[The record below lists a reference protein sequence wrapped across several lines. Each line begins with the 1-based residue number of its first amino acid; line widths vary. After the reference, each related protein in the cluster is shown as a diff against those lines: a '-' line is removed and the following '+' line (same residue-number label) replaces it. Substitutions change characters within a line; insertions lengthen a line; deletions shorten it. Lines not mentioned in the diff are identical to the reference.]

1 MFDPVIRDLN
11 RYLKSQDEEE
21 MYQDAIDD
29 IMQQFD
35 CSYEEAKKILKKEQD
50 EALIDRYEMYL

>member
-11 RYLKSQDEEE
+11 RHLHLVDEEE

-29 IMQQFD
+29 LMQQFD

>member
-29 IMQQFD
+29 LMQQFD

-50 EALIDRYEMYL
+50 EALIDRYEIYN

>member
-35 CSYEEAKKILKKEQD
+35 CSLKEAKEILKKEQD

>member
-1 MFDPVIRDLN
+1 MCIRD
-11 RYLKSQDEEE
+11 RSQDEEE

-35 CSYEEAKKILKKEQD
+35 CSLKEAKEILKKEQD
-50 EALIDRYEMYL
+50 EALIDRYEYI

>member
-35 CSYEEAKKILKKEQD
+35 CSLKEAKEILKKEQD
-50 EALIDRYEMYL
+50 EALIDRYEYI